1 MCLFIHYFYIC
12 SITLVIYLFLV
23 IYILQFSLSAQEYF
37 ILSGPGAI
45 YIHVLLLMNRPK
57 YPHK

>member
-23 IYILQFSLSAQEYF
+23 IYILQFNLSAQEYF
-37 ILSGPGAI
+37 ILSGPGR
-45 YIHVLLLMNRPK
+45 YIHSCIIISVPS
-57 YPHK
+57 